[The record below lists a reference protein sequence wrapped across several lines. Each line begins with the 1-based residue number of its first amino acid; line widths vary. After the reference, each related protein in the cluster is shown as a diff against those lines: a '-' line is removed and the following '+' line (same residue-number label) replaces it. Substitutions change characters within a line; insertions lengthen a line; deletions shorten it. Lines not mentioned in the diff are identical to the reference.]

1 MADPAPDEA
10 QSAAKSGLPS
20 ALGAYTIWGFFP
32 LYLILVNAVPPFE
45 FVAWRIIWTVPVCAL
60 IVLFRRQWPQVR
72 AALLDWRVLRW
83 LLLSAVLIA
92 INWGVYV
99 WAIQRGNVYAAS
111 LGYYINPLFNVLLGT
126 LVLGEKLSRL
136 QWSAVALA
144 AIGVSLL
151 AAGALTTLWISLT
164 LACSFGTYGL
174 VRKRVPVGAL
184 PGLTIESALLILPSA
199 AITWWYAARF
209 GSSFAIDPALSFAI
223 ALGGLVTA
231 VPLLMFAVA
240 ARRMPYS
247 TLGFIQFLA
256 PSIVF
261 VLGLTVFD
269 EPLKT
274 AQIACFAF
282 IWAAVAIFAWDLVAK
297 ARAAGRA
304 VAPAG

>member
-1 MADPAPDEA
+1 MADPASDK
-10 QSAAKSGLPS
+10 SDIDAKSGLPA

-32 LYLILVNAVPPFE
+32 LYLILVRAVPPFE
-45 FVAWRIIWTVPVCAL
+45 FVAWRIIWTVPVCVV
-60 IVLFRRQWPQVR
+60 IVLVRRQGPQVR
-72 AALLDWRVLRW
+72 AALGDWRVLRW
-83 LLLSAVLIA
+83 LLVSSVLIA
-92 INWGVYV
+92 INWFVYV

-126 LVLGEKLSRL
+126 LVLGERLSRL

-144 AIGVSLL
+144 GIGVSLL

-164 LACSFGTYGL
+164 LACSFGLYGL

-184 PGLTIESALLILPSA
+184 PGLTVESALLTVPSV
-199 AITWWYAARF
+199 AITWWFAANY
-209 GSSFAIDPALSFAI
+209 GSSFTVEFSLGFAI

-247 TLGFIQFLA
+247 TLGFVQFLA

-269 EPLKT
+269 EPLKP
-274 AQIACFAF
+274 AQIACFGF
-282 IWAAVAIFAWDLVAK
+282 IWAAVAIFAWDLIAK
-297 ARAAGRA
+297 ARAAART
-304 VAPAG
+304 VVPAG

>member
-1 MADPAPDEA
+1 MADPASDPA
-10 QSAAKSGLPS
+10 QHGQKSGLPS
-20 ALGAYTIWGFFP
+20 AIGAYTIWGFFP
-32 LYLILVNAVPPFE
+32 LYLILVRAVPPFE
-45 FVAWRIIWTVPVCAL
+45 FVAWRIIWTVPICAL
-60 IVLFRRQWPQVR
+60 IVLVRRQWPQVR
-72 AALLDWRVLRW
+72 AALGDWRVLRW
-83 LLLSAVLIA
+83 LMLSAVLIA

-144 AIGVSLL
+144 AVGVSLL

-184 PGLTIESALLILPSA
+184 PGLTIESALLMLPSA
-199 AITWWYAARF
+199 AITWWYAATY
-209 GSSFAIDPALSFAI
+209 GSSFAIAPTLSFAI

-269 EPLKT
+269 EPLKP
-274 AQIACFAF
+274 AQIACFGF
-282 IWAAVAIFAWDLVAK
+282 IWAAAAIFAWDLVVK
-297 ARAAGRA
+297 ARAARV

>member
-1 MADPAPDEA
+1 MADPASNTEQTGPR
-10 QSAAKSGLPS
+10 SGLPS

-32 LYLILVNAVPPFE
+32 LYLILVSAVPPFE
-45 FVAWRIIWTVPVCAL
+45 FVAWRIIWTVPICAV
-60 IVLFRRQWPQVR
+60 IVLVRRQWPQVR
-72 AALLDWRVLRW
+72 AALSDWKVLRW
-83 LLLSAVLIA
+83 LLLSSVLIA
-92 INWGVYV
+92 INWGAYV
-99 WAIQRGNVYAAS
+99 WAIQRGSVYAAS

-126 LVLGEKLSRL
+126 LVLGERLSRL
-136 QWSAVALA
+136 QWSAVGVATV
-144 AIGVSLL
+144 GVSLL

-184 PGLTIESALLILPSA
+184 PGLTIESALLMIPSA
-199 AITWWYAARF
+199 AVTWWYAANF
-209 GSSFAIDPALSFAI
+209 GSSFAIDPGLSFAI

-261 VLGLTVFD
+261 VLGLTVFE
-269 EPLKT
+269 EPLKPV
-274 AQIACFAF
+274 QIACFGF
-282 IWAAVAIFAWDLVAK
+282 IWAAVVIFAWDLVAK
-297 ARAAGRA
+297 ARAARV

>member
-1 MADPAPDEA
+1 MAEPASDPV
-10 QSAAKSGLPS
+10 QHGQKSGLPS
-20 ALGAYTIWGFFP
+20 AIGAYTIWGFFP
-32 LYLILVNAVPPFE
+32 LYLILVSAVPPFE
-45 FVAWRIIWTVPVCAL
+45 FVAWRIIWTVPICAL
-60 IVLFRRQWPQVR
+60 IVLVRRQWPQVR
-72 AALLDWRVLRW
+72 AALGDWQVLRW
-83 LLLSAVLIA
+83 LMLSAVLIA

-126 LVLGEKLSRL
+126 LVLGERLSRL

-144 AIGVSLL
+144 AVGVSLL

-184 PGLTIESALLILPSA
+184 PGLTIESALLMLPSA
-199 AITWWYAARF
+199 AITWWYAATY
-209 GSSFAIDPALSFAI
+209 GSSFAIAPSLSFAI

-269 EPLKT
+269 EPLKP
-274 AQIACFAF
+274 AQIACFGF
-282 IWAAVAIFAWDLVAK
+282 IWAAAAIFAWDLVAK
-297 ARAAGRA
+297 ARAARV

>member
-1 MADPAPDEA
+1 MAEPASDPV
-10 QSAAKSGLPS
+10 QHGQKSGLPS
-20 ALGAYTIWGFFP
+20 AIGAYTIWGFFP
-32 LYLILVNAVPPFE
+32 LYLILVRAVPPFE
-45 FVAWRIIWTVPVCAL
+45 FVAWRIIWTVPICAL
-60 IVLFRRQWPQVR
+60 IVLVRRQWPQVR
-72 AALLDWRVLRW
+72 AALRDWQVLRW
-83 LLLSAVLIA
+83 LMLSAVLIA

-126 LVLGEKLSRL
+126 LVLGERLSRL

-144 AIGVSLL
+144 AVGVSLL

-184 PGLTIESALLILPSA
+184 PGLTIESALLMLPSA
-199 AITWWYAARF
+199 AITWWYAATY
-209 GSSFAIDPALSFAI
+209 GSSFAIAPSLSFAI

-269 EPLKT
+269 EPLKP
-274 AQIACFAF
+274 AQIACFGF
-282 IWAAVAIFAWDLVAK
+282 IWAAAAIFAWDLVAK
-297 ARAAGRA
+297 ARAAR
-304 VAPAG
+304 VVPPAG